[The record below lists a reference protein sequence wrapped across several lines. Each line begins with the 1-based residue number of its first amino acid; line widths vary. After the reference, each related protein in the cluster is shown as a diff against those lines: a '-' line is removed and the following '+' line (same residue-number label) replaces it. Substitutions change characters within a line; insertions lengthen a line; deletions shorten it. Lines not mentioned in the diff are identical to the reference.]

1 MCNKPR
7 RDCADGK
14 AVPEKSGIA
23 SFFFCPRIRP
33 FPTVGATARRP
44 GARGN
49 APAPMA

>member
-7 RDCADGK
+7 REYADGK

-23 SFFFCPRIRP
+23 SFFFRPRIRP
-33 FPTVGATARRP
+33 FPGIGATARRP
-44 GARGN
+44 VARGN